1 MFGSLCVMCVKCTRA
16 HTHIHPAPPGDDGCD
31 RMLTTLPDRCD
42 KCSNTFVSKQ
52 RVCNFLEGAP
62 QGTDVVIF
70 IVNEKWM
77 DRDREREREE
87 ETEDHRGVGNTAR

>member
-1 MFGSLCVMCVKCTRA
+1 M
-16 HTHIHPAPPGDDGCD
+16 
-31 RMLTTLPDRCD
+31 
-42 KCSNTFVSKQ
+42 
-52 RVCNFLEGAP
+52 EGAP

-77 DRDREREREE
+77 DRDRESEREE

>member
-1 MFGSLCVMCVKCTRA
+1 M
-16 HTHIHPAPPGDDGCD
+16 
-31 RMLTTLPDRCD
+31 
-42 KCSNTFVSKQ
+42 SKQ

-77 DRDREREREE
+77 DRDREEREREE
-87 ETEDHRGVGNTAR
+87 ETEDQRGVGNTAR